1 MVGSLERKQLM
12 PKQFNRGISEAFV
25 QALNCEYE
33 KDGWWTRL
41 VSDKRLFVGIRENC
55 LNVYYKGASVLE
67 LRYIEGRFVGRS
79 HFKYLLNQTTDRRS
93 DYVQFTDGE
102 FAPVAVKESYRD
114 LAVDIGRI
122 KNSAALHQG
131 AEKHGVHDIA
141 CENENVIDVEI
152 AVPDER
158 GRMDFT
164 ALRNEDNELRLIF
177 YEAKLYREL
186 NVGNI
191 VGQVEEYQE
200 ILSRR
205 KEEIEES
212 YRCVRANLCAL
223 EGYSRRGLEQGDFTV
238 NPEVRVVV
246 FEFDQDQ
253 QKAANA
259 PTGKF
264 HRLRD
269 RLGRHRVLTKGDTK
283 KFLTGISR

>member
-1 MVGSLERKQLM
+1 MA
-12 PKQFNRGISEAFV
+12 KQFNRGISEAFV

-41 VSDKRLFVGIRENC
+41 VSDKKLFVGIREKC

-67 LRYIEGRFVGRS
+67 LRYVKGRFVGTA
-79 HFKYLLNQTTDRRS
+79 HFKYLLNQTRDRRS
-93 DYVQFTDGE
+93 DQVQFTDGE
-102 FAPVAVKESYRD
+102 FERFAIKESYRD

-122 KNSAALHQG
+122 KTSAAQHQG

-141 CENENVIDVEI
+141 CQNENVIDVEI
-152 AVPDER
+152 AVPNES
-158 GRMDFT
+158 GRMDFA
-164 ALRNEDNELRLIF
+164 ALRNEDDELRLIF

-186 NVGNI
+186 NVDNI
-191 VGQVEEYQE
+191 VGQVEDYQE

-212 YRCVRANLCAL
+212 YRRVRANLGAL

-238 NPEVRVVV
+238 HPEVRVVV
-246 FEFDQDQ
+246 FEYDEDQ
-253 QKAANA
+253 QEAANA

-264 HRLRD
+264 HSLRD
-269 RLGRHRVLTKGDTK
+269 RLGQHRVLTKGDTE
-283 KFLTGISR
+283 KFFTGISR

>member
-1 MVGSLERKQLM
+1 MVGSLERRQLVANN
-12 PKQFNRGISEAFV
+12 FNRGISEAFV
-25 QALNCEYE
+25 EALNCEYE

-41 VSDKRLFVGIRENC
+41 VSDKKLFVGIRENC
-55 LNVYYKGASVLE
+55 LNVYFKGASVLE
-67 LRYIEGRFVGRS
+67 LRCVKGRLVGKA
-79 HFKYLLNQTTDRRS
+79 HFKYLINQTRDARS

-114 LAVDIGRI
+114 LTVDMARI
-122 KNSAALHQG
+122 KTSAAQHQG
-131 AEKHGVHDIA
+131 PEKHGVHDIA
-141 CENENVIDVEI
+141 CQNENVIDVEI
-152 AVPDER
+152 AVPGEKR
-158 GRMDFT
+158 RMDFA
-164 ALRNEDNELRLIF
+164 ALRHEDDELRLIF

-186 NVGNI
+186 NVGKV
-191 VGQVEEYQE
+191 VGQVEQYQT

-212 YRCVRANLCAL
+212 YRCVRSNLDAI
-223 EGYSRRGLEQGDFTV
+223 EGYSRRGIEQGDFTV

-246 FEFDQDQ
+246 FEYDGDQ

-269 RLGRHRVLTKGDTK
+269 RLGQHRVLTKGDTEE
-283 KFLTGISR
+283 FFAGISR